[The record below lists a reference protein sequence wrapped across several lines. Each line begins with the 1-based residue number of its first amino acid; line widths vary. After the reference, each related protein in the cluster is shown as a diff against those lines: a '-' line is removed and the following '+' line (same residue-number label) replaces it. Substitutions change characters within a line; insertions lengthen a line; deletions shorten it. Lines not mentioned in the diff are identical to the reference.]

1 MASLN
6 KVLLIGNLGKDP
18 ELRKTGSGTPVVNFP
33 IATTERWKNNET
45 GEWNEKTEWHNI
57 VVWGKQGENC
67 HQYLGKG
74 RPVYVEGRLQTR
86 SWEDK
91 DGNKRYTTEVVAQ
104 SVKFLGSRQ
113 DASFAG
119 APAGEA
125 VAGNTARKLAPA
137 AEADSPPDFDESDD
151 IPF

>member
-18 ELRKTGSGTPVVNFP
+18 ELRKTGSGTSVCNFP

-45 GEWNEKTEWHNI
+45 GNWDEKTEWHNV

-67 HQYLGKG
+67 HQYITKG
-74 RPVYVEGRLQTR
+74 RPVYIEGRLQTR

-119 APAGEA
+119 APATEVA
-125 VAGNTARKLAPA
+125 AGNTARKLAPA
-137 AEADSPPDFDESDD
+137 AQTDSPPDFDVDED